1 MRGNRGFRVAPL
13 SPPLALCFPDSYRI
27 SIGASPRE
35 KVLEDTIQK
44 IAIWAIPV
52 LIAVVFHE
60 VAHGWV
66 ANRLGDPTAKNLGRL
81 TLNPIAHIDLFG
93 TILVPAM
100 LILAHSPFVFG
111 YAKPVPVNF
120 YNLRNPKRDM
130 VWVALAG
137 PVMNLFLALGF
148 VIIWRLVL
156 PQSRAGL
163 AGSSSFLTLLVLMA
177 QSGLLINISLAVFNL
192 FPLPPLDGGRVLVG
206 LLPEPWSSK
215 VAGIERFGMLA
226 LIGLLYTGVADR
238 LIDAPTEFLLKLYLG
253 IF

>member
-1 MRGNRGFRVAPL
+1 MDN
-13 SPPLALCFPDSYRI
+13 
-27 SIGASPRE
+27 
-35 KVLEDTIQK
+35 TIQK
-44 IAIWAIPV
+44 IAVWAIPV

-81 TLNPIAHIDLFG
+81 TLNPLKHIDLFG

-100 LILAHSPFVFG
+100 LILANSPFVFG

-137 PVMNLFLALGF
+137 PVMNLLLALGF
-148 VIIWRLVL
+148 VLIAKLLL
-156 PQSRAGL
+156 PQSRAAILSSDFLITL
-163 AGSSSFLTLLVLMA
+163 ALLLKGALLV
-177 QSGLLINISLAVFNL
+177 NIGLAVFNL

-206 LLPEPWSSK
+206 LLPEPLSSR
-215 VAGIERFGMLA
+215 VAGIERFGMLI
-226 LIGLLYTGVADR
+226 LIGLLYTRVIDR
-238 LIDAPTEFLLKLYLG
+238 FIDGPTAFILKLYLS
-253 IF
+253 IL